1 MGGVMG
7 YQCATCEDGNLLP
20 QYGVAPH
27 DCFYKIGKQIGQS
40 VVHPSDSWPDNFE
53 VDQESGGRCGTYH
66 CPACGPKFK
75 NGVKQS

>member
-1 MGGVMG
+1 MG